1 MLYKICKMLF
11 LQLFL
16 PTNEP
21 VWIKWSRKI
30 FATLPKKDNF
40 KSHFLSSK
48 ENSKSTMHYYSWMS
62 VLPTLILFDALNF
75 REFSFSTN
83 FDKLKLNHSWKHFCY
98 TYFLHRSSFEN
109 EYLIGICL
117 PRLHFSKKE
126 TNCFWKRPPS
136 LHKLANNLP
145 MRNDAGAGKW
155 SSRRQVKWT
164 TTDVFFYEKVPN
176 SEFSENR
183 IPKTEFSKTE
193 FPKIEIIFYVRRAFF
208 RRGASR
214 AFVIIR
220 NDLPYRL
227 LNLKERKRK
236 NGDLKEKYY
245 LCVGQNLPQG
255 GIFSNWIYDE
265 LLVFDCPQFS
275 GGVWLY
281 RVEISHKKTFNF

>member
-1 MLYKICKMLF
+1 M
-11 LQLFL
+11 
-16 PTNEP
+16 
-21 VWIKWSRKI
+21 
-30 FATLPKKDNF
+30 
-40 KSHFLSSK
+40 
-48 ENSKSTMHYYSWMS
+48 
-62 VLPTLILFDALNF
+62 
-75 REFSFSTN
+75 
-83 FDKLKLNHSWKHFCY
+83 
-98 TYFLHRSSFEN
+98 
-109 EYLIGICL
+109 

-193 FPKIEIIFYVRRAFF
+193 FSKTVF
-208 RRGASR
+208 RH
-214 AFVIIR
+214 
-220 NDLPYRL
+220 YRL
-227 LNLKERKRK
+227 RTKCLFSTWSVQGICNYKKWPSLSFVKSQRERKRK
-236 NGDLKEKYY
+236 NGDLKENYY